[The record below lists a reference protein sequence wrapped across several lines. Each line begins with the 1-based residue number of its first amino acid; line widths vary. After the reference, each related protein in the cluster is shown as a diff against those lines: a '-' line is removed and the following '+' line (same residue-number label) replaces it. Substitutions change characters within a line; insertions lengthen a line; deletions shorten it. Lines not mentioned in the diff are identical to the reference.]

1 MNSHQVISIWK
12 DKGITSLD
20 ALRLVKKKL
29 KVDKIGHC
37 GTLDPFAEGIL
48 VFCTG
53 NKTKEIDSF
62 MNYEKE
68 YIATI
73 FLGEETD
80 TLDLTGKSILKS
92 KKDCNF
98 KQNKIEQVLKKYSG
112 EIKQIPPYYSA
123 LKFHGIRLY
132 DYARKGIYIRKK
144 PRTVRIDKISLL
156 EIDKGN
162 EVTIYVKCT
171 KGTYIRSLARDIA
184 YDLDTYGH
192 LVKLKRVAVGPF
204 NESNSLMLGSLWC
217 K

>member
-1 MNSHQVISIWK
+1 MNNHQVISIWK
-12 DKGITSLD
+12 DKVINYLD
-20 ALRLVKKKL
+20 ALRLVKKKI

-92 KKDCNF
+92 KIIYSF
-98 KQNKIEQVLKKYSG
+98 YSMQKKC
-112 EIKQIPPYYSA
+112 
-123 LKFHGIRLY
+123 
-132 DYARKGIYIRKK
+132 
-144 PRTVRIDKISLL
+144 LL
-156 EIDKGN
+156 LIIFQMLWYLLQSSQK
-162 EVTIYVKCT
+162 
-171 KGTYIRSLARDIA
+171 
-184 YDLDTYGH
+184 H
-192 LVKLKRVAVGPF
+192 LEEYLLKR
-204 NESNSLMLGSLWC
+204 
-217 K
+217 KQ